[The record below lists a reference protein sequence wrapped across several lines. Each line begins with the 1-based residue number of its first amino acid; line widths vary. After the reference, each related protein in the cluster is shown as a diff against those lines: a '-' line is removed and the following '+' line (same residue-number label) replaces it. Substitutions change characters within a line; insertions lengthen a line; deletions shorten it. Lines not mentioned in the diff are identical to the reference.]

1 MICEQAGDAG
11 IAKGPVEREIARIV
25 TPGTV
30 TEEALLEERRESLL
44 MAVHQSGETIGI
56 AVLDLGFG
64 LSEVAGREGLAP
76 EIGRL
81 RPAEVL
87 VSEGSALCRELS
99 AVRGLSRRPPWHF
112 DAERAGRTLAGRF
125 GVADLSAFGCEDLP
139 AALGAGG
146 RATIPSLGSC
156 RPAPVGSRP
165 GIRPRPIAT
174 QNSAGIGPNG
184 LLSAPARAPDHRPP
198 PPTLPYLLQNSVELP
213 ILRSLPSCWTACAPD
228 CPRFRPWRSQWNPTP
243 AW

>member
-1 MICEQAGDAG
+1 
-11 IAKGPVEREIARIV
+11 
-25 TPGTV
+25 
-30 TEEALLEERRESLL
+30 

-125 GVADLSAFGCEDLP
+125 GSP
-139 AALGAGG
+139 
-146 RATIPSLGSC
+146 I
-156 RPAPVGSRP
+156 SRP
-165 GIRPRPIAT
+165 SDARTCPPRSAPAGARPFPHWAHVDRHRWARIRASGPRPTAT

-184 LLSAPARAPDHRPP
+184 LLPPPRAPRITGRP
-198 PPTLPYLLQNSVELP
+198 
-213 ILRSLPSCWTACAPD
+213 LRRYRTCCKTALNFLSFGHCRAAGRRARQD
-228 CPRFRPWRSQWNPTP
+228 CPRFRTWGSHWNPTP
-243 AW
+243 ARSHSTGCAPTARPASQRYKPAGLRRPPA